1 LIWRGILAR
10 SGAGAAILLLGLLG
24 VIARVTILLF
34 PKKLEWAESSGPFFL
49 LDRLG

>member
-1 LIWRGILAR
+1 MWRGILAR
-10 SGAGAAILLLGLLG
+10 SDNEAANPLLGLLG
-24 VIARVTILLF
+24 ESARVTILLF